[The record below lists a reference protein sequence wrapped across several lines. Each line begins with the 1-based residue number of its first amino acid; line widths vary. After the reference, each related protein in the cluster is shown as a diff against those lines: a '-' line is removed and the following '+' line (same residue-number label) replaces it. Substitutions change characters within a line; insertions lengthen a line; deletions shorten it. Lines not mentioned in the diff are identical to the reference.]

1 MFRFTIR
8 DLLWLMVVVGMGCV
22 WLLDRRHLS
31 AELAAMRRPAAQLAA
46 QQSSSSP
53 PAVALR
59 QSHDIIHFSIIGRTI
74 SSEFAE
80 EQKESFGRRAESRIA
95 EPLGRLL
102 RLGKLLLDR
111 PSANKLLAD
120 CVFRMALGNSR

>member
-1 MFRFTIR
+1 
-8 DLLWLMVVVGMGCV
+8 L
-22 WLLDRRHLS
+22 RHD
-31 AELAAMRRPAAQLAA
+31 AGGTVAAVFEDGGLVAG
-46 QQSSSSP
+46 